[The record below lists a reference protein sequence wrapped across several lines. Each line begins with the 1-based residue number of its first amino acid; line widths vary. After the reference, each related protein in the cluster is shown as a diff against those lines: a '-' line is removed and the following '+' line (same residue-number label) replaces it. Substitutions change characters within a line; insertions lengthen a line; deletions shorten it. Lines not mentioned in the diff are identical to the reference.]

1 MAREVKQ
8 TGVEL
13 HGNSYRYRMR
23 ITDEKKTRTAA
34 YERWPFVEKREA
46 DRQSLGPKDP
56 LRRENALANANAF
69 ALQDRHRRK
78 SPQRAGGIQDAEG
91 TLLEWLFRYQM
102 EALDRRRFDKAYIPL
117 LLDEAKEII
126 ERKRRAG
133 APSSLPASVPGFN
146 GPEIGAESVYHDK
159 SQIRSIIRLAKDDLA
174 IDDMLHTQVEALGSQ
189 QFTHLL
195 GAWSGGTAKA
205 KTKRKLLS
213 TFSAVWNHHASH
225 LGMELLKPW
234 RSIKIPGDGTKPKAR
249 ALTKTDLDKLDAEL
263 GRLHPTVQGA
273 IEFLRWTGAR
283 RGEAS
288 KLRWENIK
296 IPSSNLSMPVV
307 LFERTK
313 ARRGSYKERFT
324 YLQNE
329 VLATLAFMLTPP
341 DKDGV
346 REKIDPETFD
356 WVSFPW
362 PKTGWVFPAPK
373 NPKQRI
379 DGGTIYQAF
388 TRCIEHAGVAHA
400 SPHHLRHTRAT
411 ILSATLTESQAMEL
425 LGHDDARTFAI
436 YRHLAEEAGYMVR
449 DRKGNRVNA
458 DDLKSQEAIIEALS
472 KFSEEEQIAML
483 MKSKKR

>member
-1 MAREVKQ
+1 MGREVKQ
-8 TGVEL
+8 SGVEL
-13 HGNSYRYRMR
+13 HGNCFRYRVR
-23 ITDEKKTRTAA
+23 LTKDKETRTAA
-34 YERWPFVEKREA
+34 YKRYPFVDKREA
-46 DRQSLGPKDP
+46 DRQGLGPKDP
-56 LRRENALANANAF
+56 LRRENALANANAY
-69 ALQDRHRRK
+69 AIQDQHKRR
-78 SPQRAGGIQDAEG
+78 SPQWGNGIQDAEG

-102 EALDRRRFDKAYIPL
+102 EVLDQRKFEKTYLPV
-117 LLDEAKEII
+117 LLDETQAII
-126 ERKRRAG
+126 LRTRKARE
-133 APSSLPASVPGFN
+133 PSSLTHNAARFN
-146 GPEIGAESVYHDK
+146 GPDIGADSAYHDK
-159 SQIRSIIRLAKDDLA
+159 SQIRSIVRLAAQD
-174 IDDMLHTQVEALGSQ
+174 IEINEMLHTQVETLGVH
-189 QFTHLL
+189 QFAHLL
-195 GAWSGGTAKA
+195 GQWSKGSAKA
-205 KTKRKLLS
+205 KTKRKLIS
-213 TFSAVWNHHASH
+213 TFSSVWNHHAEH
-225 LGMELLKPW
+225 LGMEPPRPW
-234 RSIKIPGDGTKPKAR
+234 TKIKIAGDGSKPKAR
-249 ALTKTDLDKLDAEL
+249 ALTKNDLDKLDAEL

-296 IPSSNLSMPVV
+296 IPTSNLSMPVV

-313 ARRGSYKERFT
+313 AKRGSYKERFT

-329 VLATLAFMLTPP
+329 VLATLAYMLTPP
-341 DKDGV
+341 DKDGN
-346 REKIDPETFD
+346 RQKIDPETFD
-356 WVSFPW
+356 WVAFPW
-362 PKTGWVFPAPK
+362 PKSGWVFPAPK
-373 NPKQRI
+373 NPKQKI

-388 TRCIEHAGVAHA
+388 TRSIEHAGVAHA

-411 ILSATLTESQAMEL
+411 VLSATLTESQAMEL